1 MSKEIVIKIENL
13 KKEYTLGTIG
23 ATTLSKEIQSWWA
36 NKTGKEDPNIKIG
49 ENVSDY
55 GKKFMALDGVSLEIF
70 KGETVGIIGH
80 NAPRYILKV

>member
-36 NKTGKEDPNIKIG
+36 NKTGKEDPNIKI
-49 ENVSDY
+49 D
-55 GKKFMALDGVSLEIF
+55 
-70 KGETVGIIGH
+70 
-80 NAPRYILKV
+80 